1 MRSGYQP
8 ARWMDGLMVRQL
20 SPSGHQPSHSAHPSC
35 RQVDY
40 LFAAGGTYGQNPQ
53 AWEEY
58 TRFIQET
65 SQDWQREKT
74 NLLGA

>member
-1 MRSGYQP
+1 
-8 ARWMDGLMVRQL
+8 
-20 SPSGHQPSHSAHPSC
+20 
-35 RQVDY
+35 VDY